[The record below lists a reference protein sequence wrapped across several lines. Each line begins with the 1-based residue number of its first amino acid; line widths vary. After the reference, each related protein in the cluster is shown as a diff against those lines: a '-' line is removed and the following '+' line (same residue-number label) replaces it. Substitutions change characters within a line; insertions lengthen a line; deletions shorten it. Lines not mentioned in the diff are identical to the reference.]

1 MPVYRMELP
10 DDAHWAPLEKVA
22 ELVATTNWPTLDPD
36 DFMYMGREVGEEE
49 GVADVH
55 LYKAIDTRRYLN
67 LDDQGHAYWYCGP
80 VADDGSF
87 EIDTP
92 CVYELAPT
100 LEAAI
105 RHVRS

>member
-1 MPVYRMELP
+1 VPIYRMELS
-10 DDAHWAPLEKVA
+10 DDAHWGPLEKLAEVVA
-22 ELVATTNWPTLDPD
+22 RTDWPELDPD
-36 DFMYMGREVGEEE
+36 DFMYMGREVS
-49 GVADVH
+49 DVGDPTIH

-67 LDDQGHAYWYCGP
+67 LDDQGHAYTYCGP
-80 VADDGSF
+80 VDDGPF

-92 CVYELAPT
+92 CRYELVPT